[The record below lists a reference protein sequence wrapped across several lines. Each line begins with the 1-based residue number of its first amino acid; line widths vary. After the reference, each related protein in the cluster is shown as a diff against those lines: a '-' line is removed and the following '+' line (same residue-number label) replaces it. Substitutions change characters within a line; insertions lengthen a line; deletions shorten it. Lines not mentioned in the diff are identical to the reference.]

1 MALSRRSASLPVSW
15 LSLFL
20 LLSVSALGASGCRRN
35 VTPQLAVVQEL
46 ANDLGVAKKVKK
58 RLGCGLLV
66 EAQRDMLM
74 CDGALQTLLHYAP
87 AFAGS
92 QVTPRAAPEGGY
104 WGRPMLLPVRYKG
117 PLGEGSLDVH
127 LRLEGKDWR
136 IVTIVPR

>member
-1 MALSRRSASLPVSW
+1 MALLRRSVLLPVPW
-15 LSLFL
+15 LVCL
-20 LLSVSALGASGCRRN
+20 LCFAFCVAGCRRN

-46 ANDLGVAKKVKK
+46 ANDLGVSKKIKK

-66 EAQRDMLM
+66 QAQRDLLM

-87 AFAGS
+87 AFPGS
-92 QVTPRAAPEGGY
+92 QVTPSAPPEGGF
-104 WGRPMLLPVRYKG
+104 WGRPMRLPVRYKG

-136 IVTIVPR
+136 IFALVPR